1 MLVVFAF
8 VYFGTTLIGLILLV
22 DGIDSYIKYKK
33 NNSANGQTPRF
44 KAKMTSAKKQS
55 RTALI
60 LLVFGPF
67 FLLFLGL
74 RSIIRSLPKRPASL
88 RIFWDAVRDIFFTF

>member
-1 MLVVFAF
+1 MIVVFAF
-8 VYFGTTLIGLILLV
+8 VYFGTTLTGLILLA
-22 DGIDSYIKYKK
+22 DGIETYIRYKK
-33 NNSANGQTPRF
+33 NNSTNGQTPRF

-74 RSIIRSLPKRPASL
+74 KAIIHSLPKRPASL
-88 RIFWDAVRDIFFTF
+88 RIFWDAVKDIFFTF